1 MSNVIPIRG
10 KKSKGKTP
18 RDRMLADLVRSG
30 LNEKDAKK
38 LGCKLVSGAKAQRLL
53 KLSKINLPD
62 GYTIPYHDANGNL
75 VEGALRWRALAE
87 YTQRDRKTGKQV
99 SGPKYRQ
106 PGGTEPWIYQS
117 PLGIDWAEVE
127 GPVVITEGEKKSACA
142 CKAGIPTVG
151 IGGVWSWR
159 RPKSDDELLPDFVD
173 ALCESA
179 YVEVCFDSDL
189 HNNSNVKLALVRLC
203 AALEKSDCNVQVVYL
218 PPGENDEKVG
228 LDDFLV
234 AAGTKSNGKFSR
246 KRARRAFE
254 NLPRHDPPEIEP
266 VTMQCVD
273 DIATEPLLPIW
284 PGIIYRKK
292 VTLLPGDPGVG
303 KSLLSCDIA
312 ARVTQGFD
320 WPCGESAIIDPS
332 NVAMLSGEDD
342 PSDTIKPRLMAH
354 GADLSKVFIIKDQ
367 IQTKNG
373 EIRALS
379 LDKHIKYIHKKVLS
393 VRAKLLV
400 IDPISAFEGD
410 RDANKNSVVRALIS
424 KLGQY
429 ATEGDYAVLL
439 ISHWNKPTDKLN
451 VNAIHRVLGSIG
463 LVAACRASH
472 AFVRDPEDREHRLL
486 LPIKVNLGP
495 DKDGGFGCRI
505 ETDNEQNLCPPPP
518 VLKWDSERITDRT
531 IDEIMEQ
538 ASPREQTRKL
548 KEQAI
553 TEWLETFMK
562 RGQKMDSTDFNDKV
576 QEHNFS
582 SILVTKLMTRL
593 GYRKEKQGFD
603 GGWCVIRDKKLPK
616 RGKNTKNTG
625 NAR

>member
-18 RDRMLADLVRSG
+18 RDRMLDDLKRSG
-30 LNEKDAKK
+30 LTAKEADR
-38 LGCKLVSGAKAQRLL
+38 LSCKPISSAKAKRLL
-53 KLSKINLPD
+53 KLSKVNLPD
-62 GYTIPYHDANGNL
+62 GYTIPYFDADGERIKHAFRCRSL
-75 VEGALRWRALAE
+75 GD
-87 YTQRDRKTGKQV
+87 YTHRDRKTGKQV
-99 SGPKYRQ
+99 PGPKYRQ
-106 PGGTEPWIYQS
+106 HGGTEPWVYFP
-117 PLGIDWAEVE
+117 PLTNWPEVE

-142 CKAGIPTVG
+142 CKVGIPTVG
-151 IGGVWSWR
+151 LGGVWSWR
-159 RPKSDDELLPDFVD
+159 KPKSDDELLPDFSGV
-173 ALCESA
+173 LCKDE
-179 YVEVCFDSDL
+179 YIEVCFDSDR
-189 HNNSNVKLALVRLC
+189 NSNSNVRLAQARLC
-203 AALEKSDCNVQVVYL
+203 AALQKAGYSVRVVYL

-234 AAGTKSNGKFSR
+234 ASGTKSNGKFSS
-246 KRARRAFE
+246 KRARRTFE
-254 NLPRHDPPEIEP
+254 KLSRSDPPEIEP
-266 VTMQCVD
+266 VTIKCVE
-273 DIATEPLLPIW
+273 DIAIQPLLPIW
-284 PGIIYRKK
+284 PGIIYRRK

-303 KSLLSCDIA
+303 KSLLSCDID
-312 ARVTQGFD
+312 ARVTQAAD
-320 WPCGESAIIDPS
+320 WPCGEQAIIDPS

-342 PSDTIKPRLMAH
+342 AGDTIKPRLISH
-354 GADLSKVFIIKDQ
+354 GADLSKVFIIGDS

-373 EIRALS
+373 EIQALS

-424 KLGQY
+424 KFGQY